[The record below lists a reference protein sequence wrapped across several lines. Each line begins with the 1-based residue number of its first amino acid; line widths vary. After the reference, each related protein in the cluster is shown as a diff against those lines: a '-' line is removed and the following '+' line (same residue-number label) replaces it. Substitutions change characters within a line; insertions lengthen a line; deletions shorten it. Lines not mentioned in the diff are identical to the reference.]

1 MREYKIEVE
10 RDGRWWMI
18 HVPEIDQLTQARRIS
33 EIEDMARSLIAI
45 STDQPIGE
53 ITVHI
58 TNICVNGI
66 DVLEEAAR
74 VTRLRSQAAKVEQD
88 AVATAGDFAARW
100 TKADVP
106 VRDVAALIHVSP
118 QRISQLTNAAFA
130 QSN

>member
-18 HVPEIDQLTQARRIS
+18 HVPEIDQLTQARRIG

-58 TNICVNGI
+58 ASICVNGV
-66 DVLEEAAR
+66 DVLEGAAH
-74 VTRLRSQAAKVEQD
+74 VTRLRNLAVEVEQE
-88 AVATAGDFAARW
+88 AVAMAGDFAARL
-100 TKADVP
+100 TKEDVP
-106 VRDVAALIHVSP
+106 VRDIAALIHVSP
-118 QRISQLTNAAFA
+118 QRVSQLANG
-130 QSN
+130 